1 MALNRVSRSL
11 LAAGTLLG
19 VLAGTSTS
27 EAFLVSGSSGSLS
40 ASADFT
46 LDGGN
51 LSVVLTNTSAADVL
65 VPTQVLTAVFFD
77 IAGVG
82 ALTPVSALLSDGST
96 VFYGP
101 APADGK
107 NVGGEWA
114 YKAGIAG
121 APGGATEGISSSG
134 LGLFGGANFN
144 GPDLAGPPSGAV
156 NGLQYGLLSAGD
168 NIATGNTGVT
178 GSGGLIK
185 NQVTFMLSGLP
196 ANFTPSSSN
205 VQNVFFQ
212 YGTALNEP
220 GISVPAPAT
229 ISLLGVALLGVA
241 AIGRF
246 RSSKRKK

>member
-11 LAAGTLLG
+11 LAAGALLG

-40 ASADFT
+40 ASANFT
-46 LDGGN
+46 LDSGN
-51 LSVVLTNTSAADVL
+51 LKVVLTNTSAADVL
-65 VPTQVLTAVFFD
+65 NPSQVLTAVFFD

-82 ALTPVSALLSDGST
+82 TLNPVSALLSGGST
-96 VFYGP
+96 VVYGP
-101 APADGK
+101 SNG

-114 YKAGIAG
+114 YKAGLAG
-121 APGGATEGISSSG
+121 TPNGATEGISSSG

-144 GPDLAGPPSGAV
+144 GPDLAGPPNGAL

-168 NIATGNTGVT
+168 NTATGNTGVT

-212 YGTALNEP
+212 YGTSLSEP

-241 AIGRF
+241 AIGRL
-246 RSSKRKK
+246 RSSKRK